1 MNTFQISAERAPLVW
16 VLVGL
21 LFSATGL
28 FLGFEF
34 MHIFV
39 YLGIGGFC
47 VVFGVALGVLQF
59 RETPKVSPERRLS
72 PNFVSAIPA
81 PLCIGRLELEDGS
94 APQGFLCESAG
105 LEGSED
111 ISAWGGWRAWCASRP
126 GD

>member
-72 PNFVSAIPA
+72 PNFVSANATQILRA
-81 PLCIGRLELEDGS
+81 MS
-94 APQGFLCESAG
+94 ASKHAVVK
-105 LEGSED
+105 D
-111 ISAWGGWRAWCASRP
+111 RP
-126 GD
+126 DDSQT